1 MRKLY
6 ASLKAFYTK
15 LSKRER
21 MILYGTILFLG
32 FLFIDRLILSPILR
46 KMTQLEEEITGQEAG
61 IKKSLHVLLRKE
73 QIVADGKQLEKY
85 ATSSDLP
92 DDKEMTV
99 LLKELESMAQKSAV
113 SIVYVKPGA
122 IEQEQ
127 GMKRF
132 LASLECE
139 AEMREIVL
147 FFHSLE
153 SSAKLLQIERYEIQQ
168 KNKESST
175 ARCTIVVSKTLIGG

>member
-1 MRKLY
+1 MTKLF
-6 ASLKAFYTK
+6 AAFKAFYAK

-21 MILYGTILFLG
+21 LILYGTALFLG
-32 FLFIDRLILSPILR
+32 ILFTDRLVLAPIVGKLSRI
-46 KMTQLEEEITGQEAG
+46 EDEIKSQEAS

-73 QIVADGKQLEKY
+73 QIVAEGKELEKY
-85 ATSSDLP
+85 TTSSGLP

-99 LLKELESMAQKSAV
+99 LLKELESMAQKAAV
-113 SIVYVKPGA
+113 SVVYVKPGA
-122 IEQEQ
+122 IETEH

-139 AEMREIVL
+139 AEMREVTQ

-153 SSAKLLQIERYEIQQ
+153 SSPKLLQIERYEIQQ

-175 ARCTIVVSKTLIGG
+175 ARCTMVVSKTIIAS